1 MVYIEYLNPKLILY
15 DLGTVKISLSQF
27 FSRLISRQILPE
39 REQHKIVNV
48 NTSSFDD
55 RGNIVRVFHFSSQK
69 HENRK
74 KGCPMACV

>member
-1 MVYIEYLNPKLILY
+1 MVYIGYLNPKLILY
-15 DLGTVKISLSQF
+15 DLGAVKISLSQF

-55 RGNIVRVFHFSSQK
+55 RGDIVRVFHFSS
-69 HENRK
+69 
-74 KGCPMACV
+74 